1 MFIIMDEKP
10 EILFGKAKH
19 KAKQNKQTKNTV
31 IVKAAL
37 TLKIKSAVIIV

>member
-19 KAKQNKQTKNTV
+19 KAKQNNKTNKQKTP
-31 IVKAAL
+31 
-37 TLKIKSAVIIV
+37 